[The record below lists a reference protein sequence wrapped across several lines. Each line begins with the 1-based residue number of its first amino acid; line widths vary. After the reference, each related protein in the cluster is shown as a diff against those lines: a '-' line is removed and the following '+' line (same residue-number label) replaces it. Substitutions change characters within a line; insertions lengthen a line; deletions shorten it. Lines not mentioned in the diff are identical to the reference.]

1 MFIEVNGL
9 FDVEYRILVSCRDA
23 HIYSIKRGF
32 KTGRL
37 CVQLNSQPVGLLRV
51 NNNIVVGC
59 MDQMLSTYTSKGNC
73 LWSVK
78 QPAGITAIEAIDVEI
93 LGLRLVA
100 VSLDNKQIYI
110 YQDKLT
116 VDIIQVDDVIVA
128 MKFGRFGREDNTLAM
143 VSRKGYLIIKILKR
157 TAKFVPNEK
166 VDDTNQSVNSKLIIP
181 KKTKLFVDQ
190 TMRER
195 EQSVCKFIK
204 LINYVLS

>member
-116 VDIIQVDDVIVA
+116 VDIIQVDDVVVA

-166 VDDTNQSVNSKLIIP
+166 ADDTNQSVNSKLIIP

>member
-9 FDVEYRILVSCRDA
+9 FDVEYHILVSCRDA

>member
-1 MFIEVNGL
+1 
-9 FDVEYRILVSCRDA
+9 
-23 HIYSIKRGF
+23 
-32 KTGRL
+32 
-37 CVQLNSQPVGLLRV
+37 
-51 NNNIVVGC
+51 

>member
-116 VDIIQVDDVIVA
+116 VDIIQVDDVVVA

-143 VSRKGYLIIKILKR
+143 VSRKGCLIIKILKR

>member
-116 VDIIQVDDVIVA
+116 VDIIQVDDVVVA